1 MKIQKILT
9 VTPQEKKELQ
19 TAMSPL
25 EELVNIG
32 RDFCND
38 IGYCTDCPFHNQNYT
53 CPIDTFN
60 SNNIISDLEEFINQL
75 PVAEED

>member
-9 VTPQEKKELQ
+9 VTPQEKKNLQ

-38 IGYCTDCPFHNQNYT
+38 IRYCTDCPFYNQSYV

-60 SNNIISDLEEFINQL
+60 SNNIILDLEDFINQL

>member
-9 VTPQEKKELQ
+9 VTPQEKTDLQ
-19 TAMSPL
+19 VATEYINNLAD
-25 EELVNIG
+25 IG
-32 RDFCND
+32 KQFCND
-38 IGYCTDCPFHNQNYT
+38 IGYCTDCPFHGKGYA

-60 SNNIISDLEEFINQL
+60 SNFILADLEEFINQL

>member
-9 VTPQEKKELQ
+9 VTPQEKKEMQ
-19 TAMSPL
+19 TALKPISNL
-25 EELVNIG
+25 I
-32 RDFCND
+32 D
-38 IGYCTDCPFHNQNYT
+38 IGKNFCSDISYCTDCPFHGKGYV

-60 SNNIISDLEEFINQL
+60 SNFILADLEEFINQL

>member
-9 VTPQEKKELQ
+9 VIPQEKKELQ

-25 EELVNIG
+25 EELVIIG
-32 RDFCND
+32 REFCND
-38 IGYCTDCPFHNQNYT
+38 IGYCIDCPFHNQSYV

-60 SNNIISDLEEFINQL
+60 SNNIILDLKDFINQL

>member
-9 VTPQEKKELQ
+9 VTSQEKKELQ

-32 RDFCND
+32 RDFCNN
-38 IGYCTDCPFHNQNYT
+38 IGYCTDCPFHGKGYA

-60 SNNIISDLEEFINQL
+60 SNFILDDLKEFINQL